1 MLVTKIQAVTKQKY
15 RIELD
20 GQPAF
25 VIYKGELSRYGI
37 KEGQEIPGPVYQEL
51 VGQVLTKRAKLRAMH
66 LLESMDRTRAELERK
81 LQAGEYPR
89 EAVEAALAYVE
100 SFGYLDDRRYARH
113 YVECKKEGRGKARLK
128 MELAQKGVDRSIIEE
143 VLEEAEL
150 DDCRDTIR
158 ELVRKRRRGSGPMDD
173 RERQRIYG
181 YLMRKGFSSSDIL
194 SVLKEK
200 EDFCLKILDRFHILV
215 F

>member
-113 YVECKKEGRGKARLK
+113 YVECKKEGRGKSRLK

-200 EDFCLKILDRFHILV
+200 EDFC
-215 F
+215 

>member
-25 VIYKGELSRYGI
+25 VVYKGELSRYGI
-37 KEGQEIPGPVYQEL
+37 KEGHEITRPVYEEL
-51 VGQVLTKRAKLRAMH
+51 VGKVLTKRAKLRAMH
-66 LLESMDRTRAELERK
+66 LLESMDRTRADLEKK
-81 LQAGEYPR
+81 LQSSEYPR
-89 EAVEAALAYVE
+89 EAVDEALTYVE
-100 SFGYLDDRRYARH
+100 SFGYLNDKRYAMH
-113 YVECKKEGRGKARLK
+113 YVECKKEGRGKARLR

-143 VLEEAEL
+143 VLDEAEL

-158 ELVRKRRRGSGPMDD
+158 ELVRKRRRGDGPMDD

-200 EDFCLKILDRFHILV
+200 EDFC
-215 F
+215 

>member
-81 LQAGEYPR
+81 LQAGEYPGKLWKR
-89 EAVEAALAYVE
+89 HLRMWNL
-100 SFGYLDDRRYARH
+100 LDIWMTEDMPGIMWN
-113 YVECKKEGRGKARLK
+113 VKKRA
-128 MELAQKGVDRSIIEE
+128 EE
-143 VLEEAEL
+143 
-150 DDCRDTIR
+150 
-158 ELVRKRRRGSGPMDD
+158 KQG
-173 RERQRIYG
+173 
-181 YLMRKGFSSSDIL
+181 
-194 SVLKEK
+194 
-200 EDFCLKILDRFHILV
+200 
-215 F
+215 

>member
-25 VIYKGELSRYGI
+25 VVYKGELSRYGI
-37 KEGQEIPGPVYQEL
+37 KEGHEILQPVYEEL

-66 LLESMDRTRAELERK
+66 LLESMDRTRAELEKK
-81 LQAGEYPR
+81 LQSSEYPR
-89 EAVEAALAYVE
+89 EAVAEALAYVE
-100 SFGYLDDRRYARH
+100 SFGYLDDKRYARH

-128 MELAQKGVDRSIIEE
+128 MELAQKGVDRNIIEE
-143 VLEEAEL
+143 VLDEAKL

-158 ELVRKRRRGSGPMDD
+158 ELVRKRRRGDGPMDD

-181 YLMRKGFSSSDIL
+181 YLMRKGFSSSEIL

-200 EDFCLKILDRFHILV
+200 EDFC
-215 F
+215 

>member
-1 MLVTKIQAVTKQKY
+1 MSQKY

-200 EDFCLKILDRFHILV
+200 EDFC
-215 F
+215 

>member
-66 LLESMDRTRAELERK
+66 LLYESVRETGGTVVVPSSFSEGFGDVLPEGVR
-81 LQAGEYPR
+81 YP
-89 EAVEAALAYVE
+89 
-100 SFGYLDDRRYARH
+100 G
-113 YVECKKEGRGKARLK
+113 
-128 MELAQKGVDRSIIEE
+128 
-143 VLEEAEL
+143 
-150 DDCRDTIR
+150 
-158 ELVRKRRRGSGPMDD
+158 
-173 RERQRIYG
+173 
-181 YLMRKGFSSSDIL
+181 
-194 SVLKEK
+194 
-200 EDFCLKILDRFHILV
+200 
-215 F
+215 

>member
-158 ELVRKRRRGSGPMDD
+158 ELVRKRRRGSGSMDD

-181 YLMRKGFSSSDIL
+181 YLMRKGFSSSEIL

-200 EDFCLKILDRFHILV
+200 EDFC
-215 F
+215 

>member
-25 VIYKGELSRYGI
+25 VVYKGELSRYGI
-37 KEGQEIPGPVYQEL
+37 KEGHEILQPVYEEL

-66 LLESMDRTRAELERK
+66 LLESMDRTRAELEKK
-81 LQAGEYPR
+81 LQSSEYPG
-89 EAVEAALAYVE
+89 EAVAEALAYVE
-100 SFGYLDDRRYARH
+100 SFGYLDDKRYARH

-128 MELAQKGVDRSIIEE
+128 MELAQKGVDRNIIEE
-143 VLEEAEL
+143 VLDEAKL

-158 ELVRKRRRGSGPMDD
+158 ELVGKRRRGDGPMDD

-200 EDFCLKILDRFHILV
+200 EDFC
-215 F
+215 

>member
-158 ELVRKRRRGSGPMDD
+158 ELVRKRRRGSGSMDD

-181 YLMRKGFSSSDIL
+181 YLMRKGFSSSEIL
-194 SVLKEK
+194 SV
-200 EDFCLKILDRFHILV
+200 
-215 F
+215 

>member
-25 VIYKGELSRYGI
+25 VIYNGELSRYGI

-200 EDFCLKILDRFHILV
+200 EDFC
-215 F
+215 

>member
-25 VIYKGELSRYGI
+25 VVYKGELSRYGI
-37 KEGQEIPGPVYQEL
+37 KEGYEISQPVYEEL

-66 LLESMDRTRAELERK
+66 LLESMDRTRADLEKK
-81 LQAGEYPR
+81 LQSSEYPR
-89 EAVEAALAYVE
+89 EAVAEALAYVE
-100 SFGYLDDRRYARH
+100 SFGYLDDKRYARH

-128 MELAQKGVDRSIIEE
+128 MELAQKGVDRNIIEE
-143 VLEEAEL
+143 VLDEAKL

-158 ELVRKRRRGSGPMDD
+158 ELARKRRRGDGPMDD

-200 EDFCLKILDRFHILV
+200 EDFC
-215 F
+215 

>member
-1 MLVTKIQAVTKQKY
+1 MLVTKIHAVTKQKY

-200 EDFCLKILDRFHILV
+200 EDFC
-215 F
+215 

>member
-1 MLVTKIQAVTKQKY
+1 MLVTNIQAVTKQKY

-200 EDFCLKILDRFHILV
+200 EDFC
-215 F
+215 

>member
-25 VIYKGELSRYGI
+25 VVYKGELSRYGI
-37 KEGQEIPGPVYQEL
+37 KEGHEITRPVYEEL

-66 LLESMDRTRAELERK
+66 LLESMDRTRADLEKK
-81 LQAGEYPR
+81 LQSSEYPR
-89 EAVEAALAYVE
+89 EAVDEALKYVE
-100 SFGYLDDRRYARH
+100 SFGYLNDKRYAMH

-143 VLEEAEL
+143 VLDEAEL

-158 ELVRKRRRGSGPMDD
+158 ELVRKRRRGDGPMDD

-200 EDFCLKILDRFHILV
+200 EDFC
-215 F
+215 

>member
-1 MLVTKIQAVTKQKY
+1 M
-15 RIELD
+15 
-20 GQPAF
+20 
-25 VIYKGELSRYGI
+25 
-37 KEGQEIPGPVYQEL
+37 
-51 VGQVLTKRAKLRAMH
+51 GQVLTKRAKLRAMH

-200 EDFCLKILDRFHILV
+200 EDFC
-215 F
+215 

>member
-37 KEGQEIPGPVYQEL
+37 KEGQEIPGPVYREL

-158 ELVRKRRRGSGPMDD
+158 ELVRKRRRGSGSMDD

-181 YLMRKGFSSSDIL
+181 YLMRKGFSSSEIL

-200 EDFCLKILDRFHILV
+200 EDFC
-215 F
+215 

>member
-100 SFGYLDDRRYARH
+100 SFGYLDDARYAENFIMSRKDSKSKR
-113 YVECKKEGRGKARLK
+113 EIKAL
-128 MELAQKGVDRSIIEE
+128 LSQKGVSDDLICLAFEQCYSEDSE
-143 VLEEAEL
+143 EEA
-150 DDCRDTIR
+150 IR
-158 ELVRKRRRGSGPMDD
+158 RILRKKKVDP
-173 RERQRIYG
+173 ERMEEQEYQKILG
-181 YLMRKGFSSSDIL
+181 YLARKGFRYEVIRH
-194 SVLKEK
+194 V
-200 EDFCLKILDRFHILV
+200 IQNNNYNA
-215 F
+215 

>member
-37 KEGQEIPGPVYQEL
+37 KEGQEIPGPVYREL

-200 EDFCLKILDRFHILV
+200 EDFC
-215 F
+215 

>member
-25 VIYKGELSRYGI
+25 VVYKGELSRYGI
-37 KEGQEIPGPVYQEL
+37 KEGHEICRPVYEEL

-66 LLESMDRTRAELERK
+66 LLESMDRTRAELEKK
-81 LQAGEYPR
+81 LQSSEYPR
-89 EAVEAALAYVE
+89 DAVVEALAYVE
-100 SFGYLDDRRYARH
+100 SFGYLDDKRYARH

-128 MELAQKGVDRSIIEE
+128 MELAQKGVERNIIEE
-143 VLEEAEL
+143 VLDEAEL
-150 DDCRDTIR
+150 GDCRDTIR
-158 ELVRKRRRGSGPMDD
+158 ELVRKRRRGDGPMDD
-173 RERQRIYG
+173 REQQRIYG

-200 EDFCLKILDRFHILV
+200 EDFC
-215 F
+215 

>member
-25 VIYKGELSRYGI
+25 VVYKGELSRYGI
-37 KEGQEIPGPVYQEL
+37 KEGHEILQPVYEEL

-66 LLESMDRTRAELERK
+66 LLESMDRTRAELEKK
-81 LQAGEYPR
+81 LQSSEYPG
-89 EAVEAALAYVE
+89 EAVAEALAYVE
-100 SFGYLDDRRYARH
+100 SFGYLDDKRYARH

-128 MELAQKGVDRSIIEE
+128 MELAQKGVDRNIIEE
-143 VLEEAEL
+143 VLDEAKL

-158 ELVRKRRRGSGPMDD
+158 ELVRKRRRGDGPMDD

-194 SVLKEK
+194 SILKEK
-200 EDFCLKILDRFHILV
+200 EDFC
-215 F
+215 

>member
-181 YLMRKGFSSSDIL
+181 YLMRKGFSSSEIL

-200 EDFCLKILDRFHILV
+200 EDFC
-215 F
+215 

>member
-200 EDFCLKILDRFHILV
+200 EDFC
-215 F
+215 

>member
-181 YLMRKGFSSSDIL
+181 YLMRKGFFSSDIL

-200 EDFCLKILDRFHILV
+200 EDFC
-215 F
+215 